1 MNYIKEFKLCK
12 KVVKEVG
19 NFLLEQDSILID
31 SSEGKDIK
39 LELDRKCEEILFKK
53 IVKKFSYAVLSE
65 ELGLQ
70 GTIKKNNPY
79 WIIDPIDGSLNFS
92 KKAPF
97 SCISVALWKDK
108 KPIFG
113 IIYDFNR
120 DELFSAYVG
129 YKAFLNDIEIKN
141 VHNFEKSKSV
151 LATGFP
157 TYMSHDSDTLKNFI
171 DQVQTFKKIRMI
183 GSAALSL
190 AYVSCGR
197 FDAYFEE
204 NIKIWDVA
212 AGIAINTVVN
222 NKIELIYLD
231 NNMLNVKVGEFE
243 K

>member
-1 MNYIKEFKLCK
+1 MKYFKEFKLCK
-12 KVVKEVG
+12 KVVKEIG
-19 NFLLEQDSILID
+19 DFLLEQDSILID
-31 SSEGKDIK
+31 SSDGKDIK
-39 LELDRKCEEILFKK
+39 LELDRMCEEILFKK
-53 IVKKFSYAVLSE
+53 IVAKFEYKAIGE
-65 ELGLQ
+65 ESGYSD
-70 GTIKKNNPY
+70 NFERDHPY
-79 WIIDPIDGSLNFS
+79 WIIDPIDGSMNFS
-92 KKAPF
+92 RKNPIC
-97 SCISVALWKDK
+97 CISVAFWMNNE
-108 KPIFG
+108 PIFG
-113 IIYDFNR
+113 VIYDFNR
-120 DELFSAYVG
+120 DEMFSGYVG
-129 YKAFLNDIEIKN
+129 ENAWLNDTIIQKKETLP
-141 VHNFEKSKSV
+141 KSKSI

-157 TYMSHDSDTLKNFI
+157 TYMSDDEATLKNFI
-171 DQVQTFKKIRMI
+171 IQVQTFKKIRMI

>member
-1 MNYIKEFKLCK
+1 MKYFNEFDLSKII
-12 KVVKEVG
+12 VKELG
-19 NFLLEQDSILID
+19 LFLQKQNLISID

-39 LELDRKCEEILFKK
+39 LELDRKSDMFLNKK
-53 IVKKFSYAVLSE
+53 IVQKFSHAVLSE

-70 GTIKKNNPY
+70 GAIKKNNPY

-97 SCISVALWKDK
+97 SCISVALWIDK
-108 KPIFG
+108 NPIFG

-157 TYMSHDSDTLKNFI
+157 TYMSHDSSTLKNFI
-171 DQVQTFKKIRMI
+171 VQVQTFKKIRMI

-222 NKIELIYLD
+222 NEIELIYLD